1 MALFGS
7 FATVRSQASQY
18 PGFEAAFT
26 YIDDLMRVDSSA
38 RARLRAIAPG
48 ASGKVELGGGVFAVE
63 QVYQT
68 KPRAESFFESH
79 RKFIDVQVVVE
90 GEELMVVIDASRI
103 AVREPYVSER
113 DLITYL
119 EATDASELRLRAGD
133 AAIFFPVDVHMPSVR
148 LHAPAVLVRKTVVKV
163 PVA

>member
-7 FATVRSQASQY
+7 FATVRSQAQQN
-18 PGFEAAFT
+18 PGFAASFT

-63 QVYQT
+63 QVYHT
-68 KPRAESFFESH
+68 KPRAEAFFESH
-79 RKFIDVQVVVE
+79 QKFIDVQVVVE

-103 AVREPYVSER
+103 TVREP
-113 DLITYL
+113 
-119 EATDASELRLRAGD
+119 
-133 AAIFFPVDVHMPSVR
+133 
-148 LHAPAVLVRKTVVKV
+148 
-163 PVA
+163 